1 MSRWID
7 ISTNDGKWFSAY
19 LASPPKTVTPQRAPG
34 LVLIQ
39 EIWGVNAH
47 IRAVADQ
54 YASDGFVVLAPD
66 MFWRMEPRVD
76 LDYTEADTA
85 KAYGFR
91 KGIDLD
97 RADDDI
103 ASTAAALRAMESVN
117 GQVAA
122 VGYCMGGMLAYRAA
136 AKGSIDCAIAYY
148 GGGIQQQLALASSV
162 RVPIALHYG
171 EKDDHIPPEAVAAVR
186 DAFAG
191 RDDVRIDTYP
201 TAGHGFN
208 CWARPSY
215 DRGAALLAHGRTLAF
230 LATHLS

>member
-7 ISTNDGKWFSAY
+7 ITSRDGKSFAAY
-19 LASPPKTVTPQRAPG
+19 LASPPKTKTPQRAPG
-34 LVLIQ
+34 LVLLQ

-66 MFWRMEPRVD
+66 VFWRLEPRVD
-76 LDYTEADTA
+76 LDYSEADTA
-85 KAYGFR
+85 KAFGFR
-91 KGIDLD
+91 KAVDLT

-103 ASTAAALRAMESVN
+103 AATAGALRDMETV
-117 GQVAA
+117 GAQVAA

-136 AKGSIDCAIAYY
+136 AKGSIDCAVAYY
-148 GGGIQQQLALASSV
+148 GGGIQQQLGLAASV
-162 RVPIALHYG
+162 RVPIAFHYG
-171 EKDDHIPPEAVAAVR
+171 ERDDHIPADAVAAVR

-191 RDDVRIDTYP
+191 RDDVRIDTYA

-215 DRGAALLAHGRTLAF
+215 DRGAALLAHGRSLAF
-230 LATHLS
+230 LATHLA